1 MARIQIL
8 ANLEKPRRCFYC
20 RDPLGALGRMCPR
33 CFSWAHH
40 DCWRE
45 LARCPTP
52 GCGAEVPQSRRGGSD
67 HATAGPAHAQ
77 RARDL
82 QEWVTASAEQVR
94 SLRFRLQ
101 DHLSPQFKT
110 GVARDAGLALL
121 YALLLLASFG
131 FALHFLQDPPP
142 AGPLVLALVLGA
154 LCAALFGLLL
164 RRPVRS
170 LLQIPGLLREVPR
183 LLTANPPVP
192 MRMQLRRQDESS
204 MLSFDRLED
213 PGLDPS
219 LTCVILQGALPE
231 SWLRSKGSGLPVLV
245 FGEADGR
252 LPILVETPDGLLALI
267 DDPESA

>member
-1 MARIQIL
+1 MARIWIL

-52 GCGAEVPQSRRGGSD
+52 GCGAEVPRSRRDTSD
-67 HATAGPAHAQ
+67 ALAAGPAHAQ
-77 RARDL
+77 RARDV
-82 QEWVTASAEQVR
+82 QEWVTASTEQVR
-94 SLRFRLQ
+94 SPRFRLQ
-101 DHLSPQFKT
+101 DHLSPHFKT
-110 GVARDAGLALL
+110 SVAQDAALALL

-131 FALHFLQDPPP
+131 FALYVLLDPPP
-142 AGPLVLALVLGA
+142 TPQLVLALLLGA

-170 LLQIPGLLREVPR
+170 LLQIPALLREVPR
-183 LLTANPPVP
+183 LLTANAPVP
-192 MRMQLRRQDESS
+192 MRMQLRRRDTSS

-231 SWLRSKGSGLPVLV
+231 SWLRSKGSELPVLV
-245 FGEADGR
+245 FGDADGR
-252 LPILVETPDGLLALI
+252 LPILVEAPDGLLALI
-267 DDPESA
+267 DDPDLA